1 MGFKGGGQSCSSDSR
16 SYECATNRPMTQAE
30 ISRIR
35 ERSELDRGKSEKQL
49 LEEAMA
55 RARHTNSLMS
65 DMDRRITSIRERSES
80 DRGKS
85 EKQLIAEAMARA
97 RATNARNT
105 NARNTYSGRKGGLR
119 KTKTKRRSTKR
130 RSTKRRRR

>member
-30 ISRIR
+30 IARIR
-35 ERSELDRGKSEKQL
+35 ERSELDRGKSQAQL

-65 DMDRRITSIRERSES
+65 DMDRRITSIREREES

-105 NARNTYSGRKGGLR
+105 YSGRKGGLR
-119 KTKTKRRSTKR
+119 KTKRRSTKR
-130 RSTKRRRR
+130 RSTKRRSTKRRRH

>member
-30 ISRIR
+30 IARIR
-35 ERSELDRGKSEKQL
+35 ERSESDRGKSQAQL

-65 DMDRRITSIRERSES
+65 DMDRRITSIREREES

-105 NARNTYSGRKGGLR
+105 YSNRKGGFR
-119 KTKTKRRSTKR
+119 KTKRRSTKR

>member
-16 SYECATNRPMTQAE
+16 PYECATNRPMTQAE
-30 ISRIR
+30 IARIR
-35 ERSELDRGKSEKQL
+35 ERSELDRGKSQGQL

-55 RARHTNSLMS
+55 RARATNARMS
-65 DMDRRITSIRERSES
+65 DMDRRISSIREREES

-85 EKQLIAEAMARA
+85 KKQLIAEAMARA

-105 NARNTYSGRKGGLR
+105 DSNRKGGFR
-119 KTKTKRRSTKR
+119 KTKRRSTKR
-130 RSTKRRRR
+130 RSTRKRR

>member
-1 MGFKGGGQSCSSDSR
+1 
-16 SYECATNRPMTQAE
+16 
-30 ISRIR
+30 
-35 ERSELDRGKSEKQL
+35 
-49 LEEAMA
+49 
-55 RARHTNSLMS
+55 MS
-65 DMDRRITSIRERSES
+65 DMDRRITSIREREES

-105 NARNTYSGRKGGLR
+105 YSGRKGGLR
-119 KTKTKRRSTKR
+119 KSKTKRRSTKR